1 MAHLDD
7 FELAAFFENDADAA
21 LRVRVLDEMARC
33 EECRRLVA
41 SLAQELRTPAA
52 QADPLGRYAIRER
65 VGSGAWGA
73 VYRAFDPVLERE
85 VAIKLLLLRDNG
97 DDARVKLQREGR
109 LLARSE
115 HPNVLRLFDAI
126 DVGSDVALVMEFVR
140 DGTLEDWISTRPS
153 PEAILQAFC
162 AAGRGLEA
170 AHRVGVV
177 HGDFK
182 PRNVLL
188 DGERVLVADFGLGHF
203 DATDPTDES
212 DLGSLVRPTWG
223 GTRRYL
229 APERL
234 AGDPASASSDQ
245 FAFGVALQ
253 DALPAVPTHLRRP
266 LGRMTQADP
275 ARRFPTMREA
285 VDAVSSARPRH
296 YGVLAVAALAVS
308 ALALAP
314 LQRTP
319 KPTRPPK
326 ARARVY
332 DSDDPRRV
340 ALFEAVE
347 RLSARDY
354 EGVLEVVRAEFELS
368 APQRSLEWAR
378 AANYAAKAHGQLGNL
393 AEHERLSGLVADVAV
408 EVGASGLAAEAT
420 VAMLSARLQRTYSP
434 EVVTL
439 LKKADAYSKRAL
451 EEPGDDLVD
460 LRVAIEVEL
469 ARAAVQTGGGEF
481 DAGMKTL
488 DEAIERARSE
498 LGPDA
503 PVLGRLLEFRAK
515 LRVHLGDRDGGR
527 GDARATI
534 DLYSR
539 TKGDDAVEL
548 ANPLRQLTVLA
559 SGDGDFELALQYAEK
574 SVRVLE
580 ANQTEP
586 GLGIGRA
593 LRMRGGM
600 HAILRNFEDA
610 DADLERAR
618 AIFANADGAE
628 VELSDTLLNLARLR
642 GWQGRLD
649 EALVLLDRGI
659 VLAETA
665 GRPDSVARAEL
676 ERCRLFIDADAPTQA
691 EAACDLAGSM
701 FTELFGAEHPAKS
714 ELDGLRSRIGG

>member
-7 FELAAFFENDADAA
+7 FELAAFFENDADEA
-21 LRVRVLDEMARC
+21 LRIRVLDEIARC
-33 EECRRLVA
+33 EECRRVVA
-41 SLAQELRTPAA
+41 SLAQEFQTPAA

-85 VAIKLLLLRDNG
+85 VAIKLLLLRDSG

-109 LLARSE
+109 LLARSQ

-126 DVGSDVALVMEFVR
+126 DVGGDVALVMEFVP
-140 DGTLEDWISTRPS
+140 DGTLEDWVSTRPS
-153 PEAILQAFC
+153 IEAIVQTFC

-188 DGERVLVADFGLGHF
+188 DGDRVLVADFGLGHF
-203 DATDPTDES
+203 DVAEPTDES

-234 AGDPASASSDQ
+234 DGDPASAASDQ
-245 FAFGVALQ
+245 FAFGVALE
-253 DALPAVPTHLRRP
+253 DALVSAPAHLRGP
-266 LGRMTQADP
+266 LGRMTQSDP
-275 ARRFPTMREA
+275 ELRYPTMGEA
-285 VDAVSSARPRH
+285 VDAVSSARPGYR
-296 YGVLAVAALAVS
+296 GVLGVAALAVS

-314 LQRTP
+314 LLQTSDP
-319 KPTRPPK
+319 PRPPK
-326 ARARVY
+326 AEARVY
-332 DSDDPRRV
+332 DSDDPRRL

-347 RLSARDY
+347 HLGTRDY

-368 APQRSLEWAR
+368 TPQRSLEWAR
-378 AANYAAKAHGQLGNL
+378 AANYAAKAYGQLGNL

-420 VAMLSARLQRTYSP
+420 IAMLSARLQRTYSP
-434 EVVTL
+434 EVATL

-481 DAGMKTL
+481 DAGMRTL
-488 DEAIERARSE
+488 DHAIERARSE

-515 LRVHLGDRDGGR
+515 LRVHLGDRDGAR
-527 GDARATI
+527 EDAQATI
-534 DLYSR
+534 DLYTR
-539 TKGDDAVEL
+539 TRGQDAVEL

-559 SGDGDFELALQYAEK
+559 SAEGDFDLALQYAEK
-574 SVRVLE
+574 SVRLLE

-586 GLGIGRA
+586 GLALGRA

-600 HAILRNFEDA
+600 HAILRNFDDA
-610 DADLERAR
+610 DADLEGAR
-618 AIFANADGAE
+618 TIFANADGAE

-676 ERCRLFIDADAPTQA
+676 ERCRLLTDARAPGQA

-701 FTELFGAEHPAKS
+701 FTELFGAEHPAKG
-714 ELDGLRSRIGG
+714 ELEELRSRIGG